1 MLSDR
6 DRLFAGAIVLGFSI
20 VGLAVYLGL
29 TQGRAPVQP
38 QPASPELR
46 STASVGVA
54 PPSPSSSPSPPPL
67 PPRNVVDDN
76 VRAALD
82 AQKRDVLIPKC
93 WLPLPAKEREQGSV
107 YTLSLSFGPDGQEL
121 GRGISELRGT
131 VSRADVAEC
140 LRRLPLS
147 LHIPPPGT
155 AVQAEVPLQ
164 FP

>member
-1 MLSDR
+1 MLFDK
-6 DRLFAGAIVLGFSI
+6 DRLFAGSIVFGFSI
-20 VGLAVYLGL
+20 VALAVYLGL

-38 QPASPELR
+38 LPASPER
-46 STASVGVA
+46 PSTASVAVA
-54 PPSPSSSPSPPPL
+54 PPAPPH
-67 PPRNVVDDN
+67 RDIVEKD

-82 AQKRDVLIPKC
+82 AQKRDVLIPTC

-121 GRGISELRGT
+121 GRGISELRGR

-140 LRRLPLS
+140 LRRLPMN
-147 LHIPPPGT
+147 LHIPPPG
-155 AVQAEVPLQ
+155 AAIQVEVPLQ

>member
-20 VGLAVYLGL
+20 VALAVYLGL
-29 TQGRAPVQP
+29 TQGRTPVQP

-54 PPSPSSSPSPPPL
+54 PPSPSSPPPL
-67 PPRNVVDDN
+67 PARDEVDNN

-155 AVQAEVPLQ
+155 AVQVEVPLQ